1 VKDIRDTQSK
11 ANTAPVLLFG
21 HKEGEILK
29 TWKKYTGLGMGNQIC
44 TKFDQI

>member
-21 HKEGEILK
+21 HKEGEIFKNMEKIHWAGDGKSDLHK
-29 TWKKYTGLGMGNQIC
+29 I
-44 TKFDQI
+44 